1 MVEFPEKF
9 DSEEELDDFISEPS
23 AQLIDLCRNWKGPTV
38 VLGIAGKMGY
48 HLGMM
53 LVKARDRSGSSGEI
67 IGVSRF
73 SDSEAR
79 RKVEEAGIRTVAA
92 DLLSPD
98 AAAGLPDAQRVVYM
112 VGRKFGTAGSEEL
125 TWAVNTLIPQA
136 VCRRYAGIPIVV
148 YSTGAV
154 YPRVPLE
161 SGGADES
168 LPLTPLGEYANAAVG
183 RERIFQYMSGVT
195 GTPICL
201 VRLFYAIDLRYGV
214 LRDIGEKVA
223 SGETVDLNMGY
234 VNVIW
239 QGDAVNQS
247 LLAFSQCAIPP
258 RPLNVTG
265 PEIISI
271 RDTAERF
278 AELLGR
284 RAKFSGTP
292 ATDALLGKTD
302 RTVGLFGPPRVSVEK
317 MIVWVAEWIKAGGR
331 GLNKPTHFET
341 RNGDY

>member
-1 MVEFPEKF
+1 MPEFPEKF
-9 DSEEELDDFISEPS
+9 YSEEELDDFISEPS
-23 AQLIDLCRNWKGPTV
+23 DQLVDLCGTWSGPTV
-38 VLGIAGKMGY
+38 ILGIAGKMGF
-48 HLGMM
+48 HLGTM
-53 LVKARDRSGSSGEI
+53 LVKARNSSGSSGEI

-73 SDSEAR
+73 SDPEAR
-79 RKVEEAGIRTVAA
+79 GKVEEAGIRTVAA

-98 AAAGLPDAQRVVYM
+98 AVAGLPDAQRVVYM
-112 VGRKFGTAGSEEL
+112 VGRKFGTEGSEEL
-125 TWAVNTLIPQA
+125 TWAVNTLIPEA
-136 VCRRYAGIPIVV
+136 VCRRYAGLPIVV

-168 LPLTPLGEYANAAVG
+168 ATLTPLGEYANAAVG

-214 LRDIGEKVA
+214 LRDIGEKVF
-223 SGETVDLNMGY
+223 SGNVIDLNMGY
-234 VNVIW
+234 VNIIW
-239 QGDAVNQS
+239 QGDAINQS

-258 RPLNVTG
+258 RLLNVTG
-265 PEIISI
+265 PELVSV

-292 ATDALLGKTD
+292 AADALLGKTD
-302 RTVGLFGPPRVSVEK
+302 RSVELFGPPRVSVEK
-317 MIVWVAEWIKAGGR
+317 MIQWLAEWIKAGGR
-331 GLNKPTHFET
+331 GLNKPTHFEI
-341 RNGDY
+341 RNGNY